1 MVKIL
6 NKNNESPKAKH
17 AENCTLHLHF
27 SVPKTVLPRF
37 SIARPSERGG
47 GQRCPPYF
55 GRYVNLITTRG
66 GQMMPTKLLFLTLPR
81 IFGPS
86 YGPELQI
93 RLSLTDNE
101 KILVAK
107 KCAFFLLRFLYYF
120 SFSNAAIVHSAKDR
134 KPVVKKSSSCSLEM
148 TMTKSL

>member
-37 SIARPSERGG
+37 SNARPSERGG
-47 GQRCPPYF
+47 GRVVPPKFWKIRQPYQ
-55 GRYVNLITTRG
+55 G
-66 GQMMPTKLLFLTLPR
+66 GGGWQTMSTKSLLTILPR

-86 YGPELQI
+86 VGPELQI

-107 KCAFFLLRFLYYF
+107 KCAFFSFAVFILFLIF
-120 SFSNAAIVHSAKDR
+120 KRSNCSFSKRSETSC
-134 KPVVKKSSSCSLEM
+134 KKIFFML
-148 TMTKSL
+148 TGDDND

>member
-1 MVKIL
+1 MVKIV
-6 NKNNESPKAKH
+6 NRNNESPKAKH

-37 SIARPSERGG
+37 SNARPSEGGGGRVVPPIFWKIRQPYQGGG
-47 GQRCPPYF
+47 GQ
-55 GRYVNLITTRG
+55 IISI
-66 GQMMPTKLLFLTLPR
+66 KSLLTILPR

-86 YGPELQI
+86 VGPELQI

-107 KCAFFLLRFLYYF
+107 KCAFFFFCGFYIISHFQTQQLFIQQKIGNQL
-120 SFSNAAIVHSAKDR
+120 
-134 KPVVKKSSSCSLEM
+134 
-148 TMTKSL
+148 